1 MTGAIEQHPREC
13 AAWRGERYGPERKS
27 GLRWRVDACAGP
39 GMCRR
44 PPDDG
49 RQKFGK
55 TTLMRSLLRKRFA
68 CPAFQHGW
76 PEGWPGCRSVKQPA
90 L

>member
-1 MTGAIEQHPREC
+1 ME
-13 AAWRGERYGPERKS
+13 YG
-27 GLRWRVDACAGP
+27 
-39 GMCRR
+39 
-44 PPDDG
+44 G

-68 CPAFQHGW
+68 CPAFPTRLAGRVARL
-76 PEGWPGCRSVKQPA
+76 PVAKLSA